1 MYPPSNATALDTRLE
16 PIRKTTVAFAN
27 LFKDIPFIK
36 YDNITGEEIDR
47 IKVPII
53 YGDKEKYTKRLDVAS
68 NEKVQITL
76 PRLEYGLINMVYDA
90 SRKMNQANKIV
101 GCSASGSAYVNSPMP
116 YNFNFELVLYTRNIE
131 DANQIMEYIL
141 PHFYPDYN
149 LKINFVPEA
158 GIIKNVPITFM
169 GESEDEDSSGTFDSA
184 VRSVFRT
191 LQFTARSYIFQPPK
205 YYKPIL
211 WTNTNIE
218 IQQST
223 SYIGLGSGNGNFYIG
238 DTIYQ
243 GDAFNTASAKGIILN
258 ISSNNKIL
266 QINPLYGTFTANS
279 TIENLE
285 QTATYNI
292 QYANGNK
299 IAYNTLITPVPN
311 TYPVVGPYEYN
322 IVTTDYTK

>member
-131 DANQIMEYIL
+131 DANQIMEYI
-141 PHFYPDYN
+141 
-149 LKINFVPEA
+149 V
-158 GIIKNVPITFM
+158 
-169 GESEDEDSSGTFDSA
+169 
-184 VRSVFRT
+184 
-191 LQFTARSYIFQPPK
+191 
-205 YYKPIL
+205 
-211 WTNTNIE
+211 
-218 IQQST
+218 
-223 SYIGLGSGNGNFYIG
+223 
-238 DTIYQ
+238 
-243 GDAFNTASAKGIILN
+243 
-258 ISSNNKIL
+258 
-266 QINPLYGTFTANS
+266 
-279 TIENLE
+279 EN
-285 QTATYNI
+285 
-292 QYANGNK
+292 
-299 IAYNTLITPVPN
+299 
-311 TYPVVGPYEYN
+311 
-322 IVTTDYTK
+322 